1 MEEAFLRF
9 SHLAESIFENLDN
22 QNLSKCR
29 EVGQSWKSFIDC
41 NNLVWIRIQKEYPL
55 SKHKFTFLDVL
66 STKHNLFFYQKD
78 QNKMDSM
85 KEMLKEI
92 QSDLHLAALTGQTE
106 TFKILFEENFRRKKN
121 LETPSYDVGMPPFY
135 LASGRGNL
143 EVCRFII
150 EKIGNPS
157 TKDKFL
163 PYRNEILSNPLKMA
177 EMLKEISLMCK
188 LPKQLQDQSLQAFDI
203 ACWNRHEKVAR
214 FLLKNA
220 SILKLN
226 LARCFKHSCIKG
238 NTFMAEIII
247 NTANEIAFDFNRA
260 LQDACFHGYGNM
272 TILKL
277 LIGRMDIEKID
288 ATSIFHTACHKGLW
302 KVVRIILNS
311 ALINKI
317 NFNKKDE
324 HGWSAFHN
332 ICSNGRNGFAECLI
346 EKSKELKIDLNSR
359 DNQGMTGFHLACKN
373 CKTLQAE
380 SPRSRSLGIYGKSG
394 KFISR
399 TK

>member
-1 MEEAFLRF
+1 
-9 SHLAESIFENLDN
+9 
-22 QNLSKCR
+22 
-29 EVGQSWKSFIDC
+29 
-41 NNLVWIRIQKEYPL
+41 
-55 SKHKFTFLDVL
+55 
-66 STKHNLFFYQKD
+66 
-78 QNKMDSM
+78 M

-92 QSDLHLAALTGQTE
+92 QSEVHLAALTGQTE

-121 LETPSYDVGMPPFY
+121 LETPAYDVGMPPFY
-135 LASGRGNL
+135 LAAGRGSL
-143 EVCRFII
+143 EVCRLII

-163 PYRNEILSNPLKMA
+163 PYRNEILNNPLKMA

-188 LPKQLQDQSLQAFDI
+188 LPKHLQGQSLQAFDI

-214 FLLKNA
+214 FLLENA

-247 NTANEIAFDFNRA
+247 DNANEIAFDFNQA

-288 ATSIFHTACHKGLW
+288 ATTIFQTACHKGLW
-302 KVVRIILNS
+302 KVVRIIINS

-317 NFNKKDE
+317 NFNEKDE

-332 ICSNGRNGFAECLI
+332 LCRNGRNGFAERLI
-346 EKSKELKIDLNSR
+346 EKSKELKIDLNTR

-373 CKTLQAE
+373 GKTLQDK
-380 SPRSRSLGIYGKSG
+380 SPRSCSLGMYGKPG
-394 KFISR
+394 KSILSLYSEP
-399 TK
+399 K